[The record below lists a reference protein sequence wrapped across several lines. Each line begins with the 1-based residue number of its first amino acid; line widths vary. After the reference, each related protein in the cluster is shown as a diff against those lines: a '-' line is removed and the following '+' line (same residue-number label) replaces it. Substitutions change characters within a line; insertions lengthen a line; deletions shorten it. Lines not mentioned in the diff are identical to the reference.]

1 MVVAKI
7 KNQIF
12 IEGSGTVNTKGRKI
26 MISIIDVIAIMAKPF
41 PLFLTMVLQPA
52 WQNAANKI
60 NKNTKFKD
68 KSYWFYR

>member
-12 IEGSGTVNTKGRKI
+12 VEGSGTVNTKGKKI

-52 WQNAANKI
+52 
-60 NKNTKFKD
+60 
-68 KSYWFYR
+68 